1 MKTPTKPK
9 TKKTTYKC
17 NEFSTE
23 IQEIGAILDSHL
35 EVINDHADLID
46 NHGEVINSY
55 ADSWQHIR
63 EDQEILSHRINLVF
77 WFCGITTAIA
87 TSLAITALVCK

>member
-1 MKTPTKPK
+1 MTTKNKT
-9 TKKTTYKC
+9 TKKPSTSNLENEYK
-17 NEFSTE
+17 NIVNSFNGLGD
-23 IQEIGAILDSHL
+23 I
-35 EVINDHADLID
+35 INDHAEIID
-46 NHGEVINSY
+46 EHGEVINSY

-63 EDQEILSHRINLVF
+63 EDQEVLSSRINLVF

>member
-1 MKTPTKPK
+1 MTTKNKT
-9 TKKTTYKC
+9 TKKQSTPKFENEYKKFI
-17 NEFSTE
+17 NSLNGLGD
-23 IQEIGAILDSHL
+23 I
-35 EVINDHADLID
+35 INDHAEIID
-46 NHGEVINSY
+46 DHGEVINSY